1 MKKEKHNKKSLL
13 DLIPSQKPK
22 SLLDI
27 IVNPKTDKLY
37 SEESLLDLIK

>member
-1 MKKEKHNKKSLL
+1 MKKENQSKKSLL

-27 IVNPKTDKLY
+27 IVNPKTGKLY
-37 SEESLLDLIK
+37 SKESLLDLIK